1 MNVKVWTTVISFT
14 ASRIFFFFIFFQ
26 IPLFRFPCRIGT
38 CLTPMEVTSS
48 QLIASEVIPS
58 WVVKVLLFPGAIGKV
73 ILSRQPIHNYNNLL
87 EACNLRNLK
96 QASSTNDLQ
105 HIEVLAGSYL
115 AVAGAMIG
123 LVKSRRLGFFGM
135 LLLIWGLFKEPRL
148 SEGQSS
154 FKHNKNA
161 INIYHPTMSIAV
173 ISAFLSIRED
183 VKLIVSCF
191 NLNYD
196 TTRSRPECEV
206 GNEESGGSTKR
217 SRTTEEGDYC
227 VNSNPDLPTSG
238 GSTVKRPTGRD
249 SAKKKG
255 KGKAYNEF
263 AEELRAMRV
272 TRDSEIE
279 LMRKRVE
286 LEQQR
291 VQYRQERDQ
300 KKQET
305 EQENMQL
312 LHLNTLLAKTCLQTD
327 NKEPQLKM
335 MNNLFNTLRNE
346 LQTYPPI

>member
-87 EACNLRNLK
+87 EAYNLRNLK
-96 QASSTNDLQ
+96 QATSTNDLQ

-135 LLLIWGLFKEPRL
+135 LLLIWGLFKESHL

-183 VKLIVSCF
+183 VKLMVSCF
-191 NLNYD
+191 K
-196 TTRSRPECEV
+196 V
-206 GNEESGGSTKR
+206 
-217 SRTTEEGDYC
+217 
-227 VNSNPDLPTSG
+227 TS
-238 GSTVKRPTGRD
+238 
-249 SAKKKG
+249 
-255 KGKAYNEF
+255 
-263 AEELRAMRV
+263 
-272 TRDSEIE
+272 SEP
-279 LMRKRVE
+279 KH
-286 LEQQR
+286 
-291 VQYRQERDQ
+291 
-300 KKQET
+300 K
-305 EQENMQL
+305 
-312 LHLNTLLAKTCLQTD
+312 
-327 NKEPQLKM
+327 
-335 MNNLFNTLRNE
+335 
-346 LQTYPPI
+346 